1 MLKKIVHHQK
11 VEAATSHPPT
21 QPLRFRLYAI
31 TDRRLCAPRTL
42 YDTIHDLLDVG
53 VSAIQLREKDLSD
66 AEYIKLAEPLCKLC
80 HAYSAQ
86 LFINSRIKIAIEIG
100 ADGLHL
106 PGDSASVGKVIEE
119 TNHRFI
125 IGSSVHALTEAK
137 QREIEGADFITYS
150 PIYPT
155 LSKPGYGPVVGPDPD
170 SGGCSPIDRDRLE
183 RHKIGIEDDLEG
195 LRKVTEGVN
204 IPVFALGGITPERVS
219 ECLNAGAYGVAVMS
233 GVMSPE
239 NGTQQA
245 KCICSSC

>member
-1 MLKKIVHHQK
+1 MVADASL
-11 VEAATSHPPT
+11 PPLH
-21 QPLRFRLYAI
+21 PLRFKFYTI
-31 TDRRLCAPRTL
+31 TDRGLCAPRTL
-42 YDTIHDLLDVG
+42 YDTIYNLLDVG
-53 VSAIQLREKDLSD
+53 VPAIQLREKDLSD

-86 LFINSRIKIAIEIG
+86 LFINSRIEIAMSIG

-106 PGDSASVGKVIEE
+106 PGDSASVEKVMEE

-125 IGSSVHALTEAK
+125 IGVSVHLLTEAK
-137 QREIEGADFITYS
+137 QRETEGADFITYS

-155 LSKPGYGPVVGPDPD
+155 VSKPGYGPAVGV
-170 SGGCSPIDRDRLE
+170 
-183 RHKIGIEDDLEG
+183 EG
-195 LRKVTEGVN
+195 LRNVTEGIN

-239 NGTQQA
+239 NGAQQA
-245 KCICSSC
+245 KVYLQRLLE